1 MKKGL
6 KALVAIVAAGALL
19 MSMSLAAFAATYTTE
34 TVYVAGDNTKVQ
46 VTTNVT
52 GLSGSEQVAYLV
64 TSNNDSEI
72 VWVDQKPATDG
83 AVEFKFK
90 TAAANAKG
98 AGSTILVGSQ
108 SIAAGEF
115 DASKQNLIKLADA
128 TATWSVAKGADDKE
142 HGKVYAVEAEN
153 VTGSV
158 TGSAVTFVAL
168 PDAGYALTGITKN
181 GEAVAFVAGTNE
193 RTFDLAAN
201 AEFVFTFSAV
211 AAGTPT
217 AAFTGTTLAVAD
229 KTVSIPAKATN
240 ATEFGILVGEGAS
253 ALDAAAIAAMES
265 NVNVNGITKYAALGA
280 NEDGAFIIS
289 LTDNGDVFNGTNEF
303 DGVVYA
309 INGANVAFS
318 SAFTFGK

>member
-34 TVYVAGDNTKVQ
+34 TVYVTGDNTKVE

-72 VWVDQKPATDG
+72 VWVDQKAATNG

-98 AGSTILVGSQ
+98 AGSTILVGSE
-108 SIAAGEF
+108 SIAAGSF
-115 DASKQNLIKLADA
+115 DADKQNLIKLADA
-128 TATWSVAKGADDKE
+128 TATWSVALDQEGKA
-142 HGKVYAVEAEN
+142 HGMVYAVEAEN

-158 TGSAVTFVAL
+158 KGSVVTFVAL
-168 PDAGYALTGITKN
+168 PDAGYALAGITKD
-181 GEAVAFVAGTNE
+181 GAEVPFVAGTNE
-193 RTFDLAAN
+193 RAFPLDAD
-201 AEFVFTFSAV
+201 AEFVFTFEAV
-211 AAGTPT
+211 AAGAPT
-217 AAFTGTTLAVAD
+217 AAFTGTTLAVVD

-240 ATEFGILVGEGAS
+240 ATEFGILVGAGAT
-253 ALDAAAIAAMES
+253 ALDAAAISAMEP
-265 NVNVNGITKYAALGA
+265 NVAVNGIAKYAALGA

-289 LTDNGDVFNGTNEF
+289 LIDDGDVFGAREYT
-303 DGVVYA
+303 GVVYA
-309 INGANVAFS
+309 INGATVEFS
-318 SAFTFGK
+318 NAFTFGK